1 MVKYPKIDDIN
12 FYNKI
17 NKIFKKFK
25 IKNNKLTS
33 DQICYPSKFKLQ
45 LPQKFVSEFINP
57 STPYKGLLLFHQI
70 GAGKTCAAIS
80 IAENFK
86 KKKNILIV
94 TPASLMG
101 NFFKELRSSCTGDE
115 YISPSDRKKLEN
127 YKPNESKCKEIIKK
141 VNKRINK
148 YYTVLSYNKFVQKL
162 KNKKIK
168 LKNTLL
174 IIDEVQNI
182 VSESGIFYNIIYNNI
197 KKSPDDFRIIL
208 LSGTPMFDKPVEI
221 GLTLN
226 LLKLKNEFPI
236 GSKFNKIFLKT
247 SKKDKNEIV
256 YKIKNLNK
264 FKMLSKGLISYYR
277 GAPPISFPKKNIS
290 IVKCRMSDYQYK
302 SYKTVATEE
311 GPFRTGDILKL
322 PNNFF
327 IGSRIISNIAFPK
340 KEINKD
346 GYNLLEKEKLLMRN
360 LKEYSIKF
368 YKIYQNLRKS
378 EGPVFI
384 FSNFKDIGGIKSL
397 VKFLEFHG
405 YKSYKD
411 YGEGEKRYAVWT
423 GDEPHVVKEE
433 IKFIFNQKE
442 NENGSKIKIMLGS
455 PSIKEGVTLL
465 RVEQVHMLEPY
476 WNFSRMKQIIGRA
489 IRYCSHKDLP
499 KRRRFV
505 DVFLY
510 ISTYP
515 NIKTIDEYIWKL
527 AKKKQKLIKQFE
539 DSLKEKAID
548 CEIFYEGN
556 NYEDEEPIKCEI

>member
-1 MVKYPKIDDIN
+1 MDLKDKEFISQNKY
-12 FYNKI
+12 
-17 NKIFKKFK
+17 K
-25 IKNNKLTS
+25 IKSNKKSMKELC
-33 DQICYPSKFKLQ
+33 IPKKFKLQ
-45 LPQKFVSEFINP
+45 ISQKFLGDFFKQSKIRGILV
-57 STPYKGLLLFHQI
+57 YHKI
-70 GAGKTCAAIS
+70 GAGKTCTAITM
-80 IAENFK
+80 AEKLK
-86 KKKNILIV
+86 KKMNLMV
-94 TPASLMG
+94 VLPAALMG
-101 NFFKELRSSCTGDE
+101 NFRDELRSECPGDE
-115 YISPSDRKKLEN
+115 YISQSDRKNLSKL
-127 YKPNESKCKEIIKK
+127 KPSNCEYQKIIEKSNKKIDKEYQI
-141 VNKRINK
+141 
-148 YYTVLSYNKFVQKL
+148 LSYHKFVDMV
-162 KNKKIK
+162 KNNKIK

-174 IIDEVQNI
+174 IIDEVQNMI
-182 VSESGIFYNIIYNNI
+182 SEAGTFYQSLKNTID
-197 KKSPDDFRIIL
+197 KSDKDSRIIL
-208 LSGTPMFDKPVEI
+208 LSATPMFDKPLEI
-221 GLTLN
+221 ALTLN
-226 LLKLKNEFPI
+226 LLRPDDSLFSINTFNQKFLTIKKN
-236 GSKFNKIFLKT
+236 SKEVYYKA
-247 SKKDKNEIV
+247 KNIQ
-256 YKIKNLNK
+256 K
-264 FKMLSKGLISYYR
+264 FKDLISGMVSYYR
-277 GAPPISFPKKNIS
+277 GAPPQTFPEENFKVVRCK
-290 IVKCRMSDYQYK
+290 MSDFQYK
-302 SYKTVATEE
+302 SYLSAMSTEDNFIR
-311 GPFRTGDILKL
+311 GSFRNVDILKL

-327 IGSRIISNIAFPK
+327 IGPRILSNVSFP
-340 KEINKD
+340 NKGIGIM
-346 GYNLLEKEKLLMRN
+346 GYTSLKGEALLIQN
-360 LKEYSIKF
+360 IKEYSIKF

-405 YKSYKD
+405 YKNYKD

-455 PSIKEGVTLL
+455 PSIKEGVSLL

-510 ISTYP
+510 ITTYP
-515 NIKTIDEYIWKL
+515 NVKTIDEYIWKL

-556 NYEDEEPIKCEI
+556 NYEDEEPIQCDV